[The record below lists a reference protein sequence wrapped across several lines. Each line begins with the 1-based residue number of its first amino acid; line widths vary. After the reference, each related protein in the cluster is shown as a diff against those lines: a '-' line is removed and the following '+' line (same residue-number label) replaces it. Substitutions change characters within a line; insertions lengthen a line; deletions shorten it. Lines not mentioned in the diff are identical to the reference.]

1 MWFCDVSLLE
11 REVSPA
17 DRARDPE
24 AEGAGRGARPGAQGV
39 AGEAAAQE
47 EGTVLGLRHTA
58 SRPRGLEH
66 RDMGAWR
73 FFFCVCIIN

>member
-24 AEGAGRGARPGAQGV
+24 AEGAGRGARPGDQGV
-39 AGEAAAQE
+39 AGEAEAQE
-47 EGTVLGLRHTA
+47 EGTVVEGVSITPFSGFIELQ
-58 SRPRGLEH
+58 
-66 RDMGAWR
+66 M
-73 FFFCVCIIN
+73 